1 MTEQTIKGLSVPE
14 GARAEIS
21 DIRCPGLRLR
31 ASANSKAWYFVGATE
46 RGAKV
51 ARVKLGRWPAM
62 TLAVAR
68 RRADETRAAL
78 ADGASK
84 AQPNGDDLTFQA
96 LADRYLEQAKRRK
109 ASWKQDEAFLKRAT
123 TTLGTRRANSLTRSD
138 FAELLHEVAATAPVS
153 ANRMQTVLRT
163 MMGHAVDDGLLLAN
177 PLAGARKIGGREKA
191 KDRVLSDQEIET
203 LWRALDDDEAP
214 AALTIRMALR
224 TILLT
229 CARPGEVAA
238 MRRDELSDI
247 DGKAPAWLLP
257 GERTKNGRAHLL
269 PLSGLAVETIKT
281 AMQATDAIG
290 AGEFAFCSRYE
301 SAEPIA
307 RHSLSQATRRICAH
321 YKLAAFTPHDLRRT
335 GATLARAEGAP
346 RDAVQALL
354 NHLPD
359 DVTSVYDRYS
369 MQAEKRDAAE
379 RLAQR
384 LLRIVTGEQKI
395 LATTD

>member
-1 MTEQTIKGLSVPE
+1 MAEILTEQAIKGLSVPE
-14 GARAEIS
+14 GARVELS
-21 DIRCPGLRLR
+21 DTRCPGLRLR
-31 ASANSKAWYFVGATE
+31 ASTKSRAWYFVGQAAGSS
-46 RGAKV
+46 RV
-51 ARVKLGRWPAM
+51 ARVRLGRWPAM
-62 TLAVAR
+62 SLAVAR
-68 RRADETRAAL
+68 RRADETRASL
-78 ADGASK
+78 ADGALQVRS
-84 AQPNGDDLTFQA
+84 AANEITFQA
-96 LADRYLEQAKRRK
+96 LADRYVEQAKRRK
-109 ASWKQDEAFLKRAT
+109 SSWKQDEAFLKRAT
-123 TTLGTRRANSLTRSD
+123 TTLGERRANSLTRSD

-191 KDRVLSDQEIET
+191 KDRVLSDQELKV
-203 LWRALDDDEAP
+203 LWAALDDEEAP

-229 CARPGEVAA
+229 CARPGEVAG
-238 MRRDELSDI
+238 MRRAELSDL

-269 PLSGLAVETIKT
+269 PLSGLAVDMIKI

-290 AGEFAFCSRYE
+290 AGDFVFCSRYE

-307 RHSLSQATRRICAH
+307 RHSLSQATRRLCAH

-359 DVTSVYDRYS
+359 DVTAVYDRYA

-384 LLRIVTGEQKI
+384 LLRIV
-395 LATTD
+395 ASDH